1 MNEQELLETLQQALH
16 NGEYDRLEDLAKE
29 AVKTY
34 PESAFG
40 YAYLAESMLMEVPTR
55 FAEAELCLAKAAQL
69 EPKNTTYLSQFAAIK
84 SAQGD
89 EGAAQLLWGKI
100 LSFEPDNT
108 DALVAKGS
116 YQLRENNDYAQALEL
131 FNQAL
136 SLNLDYVPGY
146 LFRAEAYLGLGE
158 YEKALK
164 DAHQAL
170 ELQGDNPDVAAI
182 LLKIDILQ
190 TMGNKAEAAKLYDDV
205 LALEPNNGA
214 HRVNYGQLL
223 FELNQYVEAAEQL
236 EKAMELLT
244 DNDPMLAY
252 LWGDALFNSQQYA
265 KAVEA
270 YTAYIDAVESPAE
283 GLLMRMECYL
293 ILQQYENI
301 LADADRLEQGADGD
315 ISLVHRAILKRGAA
329 FVGLK
334 RYDEASDLLTPIAQ
348 QPGLQQ
354 GAALFELGVL
364 EHRQDNGPKAYKF
377 VKAAKKQGY
386 APANQYLKEALAE
399 VEQQLLE
406 QAFQINSESI
416 GTHTDSA
423 FIQSIK
429 GKVWVYKDF
438 QSQKLSEFSAEQ
450 VANVKAMLSSYTV
463 LVSDNALVLLSDKA
477 ETLATYRIQK
487 EVASG
492 GLIELLP
499 IDNSAPSTIK
509 LQLTKQG
516 WLTYSKEKGEIIVL
530 EAAAF
535 DNLPTTVQQL
545 YQTHFSADRLTLL
558 GQEDLA
564 KILF

>member
-1 MNEQELLETLQQALH
+1 MNEQELLETLQQALQ
-16 NGEYDRLEDLAKE
+16 NGEYNRLEDLAKE
-29 AVKTY
+29 AVKNY

-89 EGAAQLLWGKI
+89 QGAAQLLWGKI
-100 LSFEPDNT
+100 LSLEPDNT

-136 SLNLDYVPGY
+136 SLNLDYTPGY
-146 LFRAEAYLGLGE
+146 LFRAEAYLGLKE

-164 DAHQAL
+164 DVHQAL
-170 ELQGDNPDVAAI
+170 ELQGDTPEVAAL

-190 TMGNKAEAAKLYDDV
+190 TMGNKAEAAKLYDGV

-223 FELNQYVEAAEQL
+223 FELNQYAGAAEQL
-236 EKAMELLT
+236 EKATELLA

-265 KAVEA
+265 KAAEA

-293 ILQQYENI
+293 ILQQYEDL
-301 LADADRLEQGADGD
+301 LADADRLEQGASGD
-315 ISLVHRAILKRGAA
+315 TSLVHRATLKRGAA

-334 RYDEASDLLTPIAQ
+334 RYDEASDLLTPLAQ
-348 QPGLQQ
+348 RPGLQQ

-386 APANQYLKEALAE
+386 APANQYLKEALAA

-406 QAFQINSESI
+406 QAFQVNSENI
-416 GTHTDSA
+416 GTHADSA

-429 GKVWVYKDF
+429 GSVWVYKDF
-438 QSQKLSEFSAEQ
+438 QSQKLSDFSAEQ

-516 WLTYSKEKGEIIVL
+516 WLTYSKEKGEVIVL

-535 DNLPTTVQQL
+535 DNLPTTVQEL
-545 YQTHFSADRLTLL
+545 YQAHFSAARLTLL

-564 KILF
+564 KKLF